1 MLASVLLE
9 SYPPQAGGATFA
21 LTGLDLDDLVGL
33 TSTVDQAGTTPVVWS
48 DYPVTVGGVIQ
59 EGTLQVR
66 SVPRAVS
73 AKVDGL
79 RVRFSPVSE
88 PVKSGDTVW
97 WAFDVTNEGSTS
109 DTITFGSGQRAEVVL
124 TQGGVEKYRWS
135 AGKSFT
141 QAVEEV
147 TVQSGKTWSVAMNDT
162 LSLAPGVYDMTAN
175 ITASHAPRFSGS
187 GGAGS
192 LPQLST
198 TLTVY

>member
-1 MLASVLLE
+1 
-9 SYPPQAGGATFA
+9 
-21 LTGLDLDDLVGL
+21 
-33 TSTVDQAGTTPVVWS
+33 
-48 DYPVTVGGVIQ
+48 
-59 EGTLQVR
+59 
-66 SVPRAVS
+66 
-73 AKVDGL
+73 
-79 RVRFSPVSE
+79 
-88 PVKSGDTVW
+88 
-97 WAFDVTNEGSTS
+97 
-109 DTITFGSGQRAEVVL
+109 VVL